1 MREANLPTFATIYEF
16 LPKKSVVYEFEAF
29 LKETSMFTRNLLK
42 PLLMFTLLTLLLM
55 PQVAASG
62 TALAAKPTTRFAI
75 AVPTGLP
82 LSPDC
87 LSLTSSSVAGAQT
100 VTVANP
106 PGGGVKYSAYLLVQN
121 NCTTGNPVSLVTI
134 NTTTIATC
142 PAESNN
148 EPRTDSYKIP
158 DLAQGS
164 RLGKLVINIGS
175 CVVSVNNV
183 PTASIIPTSIKINI
197 DAFGISASGQQVVA
211 PGAVLNV
218 TW

>member
-1 MREANLPTFATIYEF
+1 M
-16 LPKKSVVYEFEAF
+16 S
-29 LKETSMFTRNLLK
+29 TRSLLK
-42 PLLMFTLLTLLLM
+42 PFIMFLLLALLLL
-55 PQVAASG
+55 PQIGRPDSAFAA
-62 TALAAKPTTRFAI
+62 PP
-75 AVPTGLP
+75 AVPENLN
-82 LSPDC
+82 C
-87 LSLTSSSVAGAQT
+87 LDVTSSSLAGAQT

-106 PGGGVKYSAYLLVQN
+106 PGGGVKYTVYLLVQN
-121 NCTTGNPVSLVTI
+121 NCTTGNPVGSVTI

-142 PAESNN
+142 PAGSDNKPTPES
-148 EPRTDSYKIP
+148 YMIH

-164 RLGKLVINIGS
+164 RLGKLVIDIGS

-183 PTASIIPTSIKINI
+183 PTSSIVPTSIKINI